1 MYVSVTVLG
10 TSDVVIKFYV
20 IDICSQEPKKN
31 KTPEEETSPVP
42 WERSEIEE
50 APLALLSGAYLSSS
64 CMIESHKV

>member
-1 MYVSVTVLG
+1 MFMWYYYLHIIVYVSVTVLG

-42 WERSEIEE
+42 
-50 APLALLSGAYLSSS
+50 
-64 CMIESHKV
+64 